1 MRMRS
6 TGLGQTELIGNLD
19 EIKREGDYLVMSI
32 RTVEPVVWK
41 VRTGIDGKDLR
52 DLIKALCS
60 FQVIKY
66 AIWNIFRRRPEGPQ
80 PPADF

>member
-6 TGLGQTELIGNLD
+6 TGLGQTELVGNI
-19 EIKREGDYLVMSI
+19 ESIKRQGEHLVLSV
-32 RTVEPVVWK
+32 RTVEPVRWH

-52 DLIKALCS
+52 DIFKAVFS
-60 FQVIKY
+60 FTVIKY
-66 AIWNIFRRRPEGPQ
+66 VIFKIFSKRPDGPP